1 MTMEITK
8 KEFWTC
14 IVVLIALF
22 ITLMSLIKAV
32 GFGEYDTTVLF
43 NLGDGVEAV
52 VSVGRQSESV
62 NSNSYP
68 GKPLNTIK
76 IDPDNN

>member
-1 MTMEITK
+1 MEITK

-32 GFGEYDTTVLF
+32 NFGEYDTTVIF
-43 NLGDGVEAV
+43 DLGDGDTAV
-52 VSVGRQSESV
+52 VSVTRLSEPV

-68 GKPLNTIK
+68 GKPLNTSE
-76 IDPDNN
+76 N